1 MRALLINPEFPQ
13 FYWSMPEL
21 CRIHGC
27 KSSTAPLGLITV
39 AALLPPDWELRLVD
53 VNTKPLTGADWD
65 WAEVVLFS
73 AMAVQ
78 RVSLLELIREAKARG
93 KTVVA
98 GGPYP
103 STVPEEVMAA
113 GCDFLVRGE
122 AELLMPELLEG
133 LRQEKRGS
141 LYEAREKPDLSTSPI
156 PRFDL
161 LRPDDY
167 LSISIQ
173 TTRGCPFDCE
183 FCDVVSLFGRKVR
196 TKKPEQVLAELD
208 ALYRMGGVQHIFIAD
223 DNFIGNKAYARQL
236 LQLLIPFLKERGEPF
251 SFITQA
257 SVNLGQNLDIIDLM
271 TEANFDS
278 VFIGVES
285 PDEEVLQRAH
295 KRQNVA
301 SPLADSLRAINA
313 NGLSIIASF
322 ILGMDGETT
331 GAGDR
336 IIEFVEAMDLP
347 VVMLNM
353 LFPLLRTRLWYRL
366 REEGRLRE
374 ELIDGWLA
382 RRAPEMDY
390 YTRMFFQPARP
401 EAEVLGEYFRM
412 VDRLLEPSA
421 YLARAYRSILAMRS
435 TRSAQAATEGR
446 SLPPSGPRRRSHRD
460 DFLNDLR
467 RFWRLSWSQ
476 GVKSP
481 CRGQFWRQLY
491 GVWRHNPSRLV
502 RYLRICA
509 YGEDL
514 FRFREA
520 LLEYRKSQDR
530 GKRESQPMP
539 SFSGKPGLLRPQAQE
554 GGGAQSEAHRAV
566 KGKKGLV
573 QAA

>member
-1 MRALLINPEFPQ
+1 MRALLINPEFPK

-39 AALLPPDWELRLVD
+39 AALLPPDWDLRLVD
-53 VNTKPLTGADWD
+53 VNTRPLTGADWD

-78 RVSLLELIREAKARG
+78 RVSLLELVREAKARG
-93 KTVVA
+93 KTVIA

-103 STVPEEVMAA
+103 STIPEEVMAA

-122 AELLMPELLEG
+122 AELLMPEILEG
-133 LRQEKRGS
+133 LRQGKIGS
-141 LYEAREKPDLSTSPI
+141 VYEARKKPDLSTSPI

-196 TKKPEQVLAELD
+196 TKKPQQVLAELET
-208 ALYRMGGVQHIFIAD
+208 LYRLGGVRHIFIAD

-236 LQLLIPFLKERGEPF
+236 LQLLIPFMKDRGEPF

-257 SVNLGQNLDIIDLM
+257 SVNLGQNPDIIDLM
-271 TEANFDS
+271 TEANFDC
-278 VFIGVES
+278 VFLGVES

-336 IIEFVEAMDLP
+336 IIDFVEAVDLP

-353 LFPLLRTRLWYRL
+353 LFPLLRTRLWHRL

-374 ELIDGWLA
+374 DLTDSWLA

-390 YTRMFFQPARP
+390 YTKMFFQPSRP
-401 EAEVLGEYFRM
+401 EEEVLGEYFRM
-412 VDRLLEPSA
+412 VERLLEPSA
-421 YLARAYRSILAMRS
+421 FLARAYRSILAMRP
-435 TRSAQAATEGR
+435 TRSTLAARGGR
-446 SLPPSGPRRRSHRD
+446 SLPPAGPSPRRPLA
-460 DFLNDLR
+460 DFLNDLKR
-467 RFWRLSWSQ
+467 LWRLTWSQ
-476 GVKSP
+476 GVKAS

-491 GVWRHNPSRLV
+491 GVWRQNPSRLV
-502 RYLRICA
+502 RYLRTCA

-520 LLEYRKSQDR
+520 LLQYKKNQEGY
-530 GKRESQPMP
+530 KREPQPLP
-539 SFSGKPGLLRPQAQE
+539 SLTPAGEFLRPQAQE
-554 GGGAQSEAHRAV
+554 GGSAQTEAHRPV
-566 KGKKGLV
+566 
-573 QAA
+573 

>member
-1 MRALLINPEFPQ
+1 MRALLINPEFPK

-39 AALLPPDWELRLVD
+39 AALLPAHWDLRLVD
-53 VNTKPLTGADWD
+53 VNTRALKPDDWE

-103 STVPEEVMAA
+103 SIIPEEVTAA

-122 AELLMPELLEG
+122 AELLIPDLLRDLAQG
-133 LRQEKRGS
+133 KTGVT
-141 LYEAREKPDLSTSPI
+141 YEAKEKPDLSASPI

-161 LRPDDY
+161 LRLEDY

-196 TKKPEQVLAELD
+196 TKDPKQVVAELET
-208 ALYRMGGVQHIFIAD
+208 LYRLGGVKHIFIAD

-236 LQLLIPFLKERGEPF
+236 LQQLIPFMKERGEPF

-257 SVNLGQNLDIIDLM
+257 SVNLGQNPDLIDLM

-278 VFIGVES
+278 VFVGVES
-285 PDEEVLQRAH
+285 PDEDVLQKAH

-301 SPLADSLRAINA
+301 GNLADSLRNINA
-313 NGLSIIASF
+313 KGLSLIASF
-322 ILGMDGETT
+322 ILGMDGETS

-336 IIEFVEAMDLP
+336 IVEFVEAVDLP

-353 LFPLLRTRLWYRL
+353 LFPLHRTRLWHRL
-366 REEGRLRE
+366 QREGRLRE
-374 ELIDGWLA
+374 DLTNDWLA
-382 RRAPEMDY
+382 RKAPEMDY
-390 YTRMFFQPARP
+390 YTKMFFQPSRP
-401 EAEVLGEYFRM
+401 EEEVLAEYYRM
-412 VDRLLEPSA
+412 VERLCDPPA
-421 YLARAYRSILAMRS
+421 FLARAYRSILAMRP
-435 TRSAQAATEGR
+435 TRSALAAQEGR
-446 SLPPSGPRRRSHRD
+446 PLPPAGPSGPKRLSD
-460 DFLNDLR
+460 YLNDIK

-476 GVKSP
+476 GVKAP
-481 CRGQFWRQLY
+481 YRMQYWRQLY
-491 GVWRHNPSRLV
+491 GVWRRNPSRLV
-502 RYLRICA
+502 RYLRTCA

-520 LLEYRKSQDR
+520 LVRN
-530 GKRESQPMP
+530 
-539 SFSGKPGLLRPQAQE
+539 
-554 GGGAQSEAHRAV
+554 
-566 KGKKGLV
+566 KKL
-573 QAA
+573 

>member
-1 MRALLINPEFPQ
+1 MRALLINPEFPK
-13 FYWSMPEL
+13 FFWTMPQL

-39 AALLPPDWELRLVD
+39 AALLPSDWQLRLVD
-53 VNTKPLTGADWD
+53 LNTRSLSEADWE

-78 RVSLLELIREAKARG
+78 RASLLELIREAKARG

-103 STVPEEVMAA
+103 STIPEEVTAA

-122 AELLMPELLEG
+122 AELLIPDLLEG
-133 LRQEKRGS
+133 LRQGKTGS
-141 LYEAREKPDLSTSPI
+141 IYEAKEKPDLSSSPI

-183 FCDVVSLFGRKVR
+183 FCDVVSIFGRKVR
-196 TKKPEQVLAELD
+196 TKKPEQVLAELE
-208 ALYRMGGVQHIFIAD
+208 ALYRLKGVRHIFVAD

-236 LQLLIPFLKERGEPF
+236 LNLMIPFLKERGEPF

-257 SVNLGQNLDIIDLM
+257 SVNLGQNLDLIDLM
-271 TEANFDS
+271 TEANFDC
-278 VFIGVES
+278 VFVGVES

-301 SPLADSLRAINA
+301 GNLGDSLKTIND
-313 NGLSIIASF
+313 NGLSLIASF
-322 ILGMDGETT
+322 ILGMDGEAS

-336 IIEFVEAMDLP
+336 IVEFVEAVNLP
-347 VVMLNM
+347 TVMLNM
-353 LFPLLRTRLWYRL
+353 LFPLHKTRLWHRL
-366 REEGRLRE
+366 QQEGRLRTD
-374 ELIDGWLA
+374 LVDSWLE
-382 RRAPEMDY
+382 RKAPEMEY
-390 YTRMFFQPARP
+390 HTRLFFQPSRP
-401 EAEVLGEYFRM
+401 EEEILGEYFRM

-421 YLARAYRSILAMRS
+421 YLARAYRSILAMRP
-435 TRSAQAATEGR
+435 TRSALAASSGKP
-446 SLPPSGPRRRSHRD
+446 LPPAGPSPQKQTSDH
-460 DFLNDLR
+460 LGDLR
-467 RFWRLSWSQ
+467 RFFRLSWSQ
-476 GVKSP
+476 GVKAP
-481 CRGQFWRQLY
+481 YRRQFWRQLY
-491 GVWRHNPSRLV
+491 GIWRKNPSRLV
-502 RYLRICA
+502 RYLRTCA

-520 LLEYRKSQDR
+520 LLRERKNIKVQER
-530 GKRESQPMP
+530 APQP
-539 SFSGKPGLLRPQAQE
+539 SAIALTG
-554 GGGAQSEAHRAV
+554 
-566 KGKKGLV
+566 
-573 QAA
+573 